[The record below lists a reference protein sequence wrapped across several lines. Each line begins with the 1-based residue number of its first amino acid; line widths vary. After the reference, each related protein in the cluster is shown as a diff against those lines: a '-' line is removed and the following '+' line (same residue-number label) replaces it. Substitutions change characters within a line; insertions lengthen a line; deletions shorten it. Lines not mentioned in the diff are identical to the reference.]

1 MLGGAITLDVV
12 YNIPEIGDR
21 LCSQLEDEQLWF
33 ITAEPITK
41 LFAALVNHEPD
52 GLGPHTG
59 RKRDHQ

>member
-1 MLGGAITLDVV
+1 MLEVV
-12 YNIPEIGDR
+12 YNIPEIGDP
-21 LCSQLEDEQLWF
+21 LCSQHEDELLWF

-52 GLGPHTG
+52 GMGRHTG